1 MSHENVELVRSLRPE
16 PGMDLVA
23 LFRDEA
29 GAARLLDALGP
40 FLQDDVVIVAGA
52 GILGQGSWV
61 GLEGLKAAWAEWL
74 EARGRYRN
82 EIGGVIDAG
91 DDRLGL
97 ARDFGGAPG
106 GTAGGWGVGAGGG
119 AVGG

>member
-1 MSHENVELVRSLRPE
+1 MSHENVELVRSLQPE

-40 FLQDDVVIVAGA
+40 FLHDDVVIVAGA

-74 EARGRYRN
+74 G
-82 EIGGVIDAG
+82 
-91 DDRLGL
+91 
-97 ARDFGGAPG
+97 PG
-106 GTAGGWGVGAGGG
+106 GGCRTGGG
-119 AVGG
+119 EGITPATTASCSPPATV

>member
-1 MSHENVELVRSLRPE
+1 MSHENVELVRSLQPE

-40 FLQDDVVIVAGA
+40 FLHDDVVIVAGA

-61 GLEGLKAAWAEWL
+61 GLEGLKAAWAEWRERTAVQHIPPL
-74 EARGRYRN
+74 LPPDARPP
-82 EIGGVIDAG
+82 VD
-91 DDRLGL
+91 LS
-97 ARDFGGAPG
+97 FAPHYPR
-106 GTAGGWGVGAGGG
+106 
-119 AVGG
+119 VGGPPPIA

>member
-1 MSHENVELVRSLRPE
+1 MSHENVELVRSLQPE

-40 FLQDDVVIVAGA
+40 FLHDDVVIVAGA

-74 EARGRYRN
+74 
-82 EIGGVIDAG
+82 
-91 DDRLGL
+91 
-97 ARDFGGAPG
+97 
-106 GTAGGWGVGAGGG
+106 G
-119 AVGG
+119 AVGGHPTAIEGGVDARADAPAARP